1 MTVNP
6 FDTPPMT
13 DTDPLAAAQAKW
25 AATRAAREAEAKKT
39 AAEIRARYDELVA
52 RPVPVWLDGT
62 TAPPAVVRAALND
75 LRDMR
80 AGLAIPL
87 TAWKASLEA
96 DNAGSSEKII
106 GLLTDAGFIAIDHD
120 TAVVSSA
127 LPAESWN
134 TLHPKPEPEPTQPDP
149 EPASPPPTF
158 TDEER
163 GILVRAIRAPAGAAF
178 AHSAK
183 EEPLRRALVERGVLE
198 KTAEPGKPPRWL
210 YVHPSDATLSAD
222 DLKTVRS
229 YSAAVIKK
237 LTEDGRDS
245 LAALDSKVGEE
256 LALIVKQRLDGVV
269 IHHDDHG
276 RWALIGGKPRLT
288 RPEQRER
295 AEQAAKPKPAPTPKP
310 APDTVTDHE
319 RTNAEIREAALLR
332 TMREMDRKL
341 DAIMVGT
348 GTRVRVPSTDPRAH
362 GVDDVLF
369 RIAVLITA
377 AGEPLARSAI
387 TPNLTRSQRELAGTA
402 IAAGLLD
409 GCLDSRDHLT
419 VTGRRVPRLAVLKPP
434 KGRTWDELHAAVDA
448 MRAGIKARKVMAS

>member
-1 MTVNP
+1 
-6 FDTPPMT
+6 MT

-52 RPVPVWLDGT
+52 RPVPLWTGNL
-62 TAPPAVVRAALND
+62 AAKPAVVKAAIND

-80 AGLAIPL
+80 AGMTIPL
-87 TAWKASLEA
+87 TAWRESLEGDLPGGA
-96 DNAGSSEKII
+96 DDII
-106 GLLTDAGFIAIDHD
+106 GLLTDAGFITIDGD
-120 TAVVSSA
+120 TATVSAA

-134 TLHPKPEPEPTQPDP
+134 ALHPKPEPEPAQP
-149 EPASPPPTF
+149 EPEPEPTPTTPTF

-163 GILVRAIRAPAGAAF
+163 EILVRAIRAPAGAAF

-183 EEPLRRALVERGVLE
+183 EEPIRESLVERGVLE
-198 KTAEPGKPPRWL
+198 KTAEPGKPPRWV
-210 YVHPSDATLSAD
+210 YTHPSDATLTRA
-222 DLKTVRS
+222 DLKTVRQ
-229 YSAAVIKK
+229 YSSAVIKK

-256 LALIVKQRLDGVV
+256 LALVIKRRLEGVV

-295 AEQAAKPKPAPTPKP
+295 AEQKAKPKSAPTPKTV
-310 APDTVTDHE
+310 PDTVTDHE
-319 RTNAEIREAALLR
+319 KTNAEIREAALLR

-387 TPNLTRSQRELAGTA
+387 TPNLTRSQRELAGKA
-402 IAAGLLD
+402 IAKGLLD

-434 KGRTWDELHAAVDA
+434 RGRTWDELHAAVDA
-448 MRAGIKARKVMAS
+448 MRAGSKARKVMAS

>member
-1 MTVNP
+1 
-6 FDTPPMT
+6 MT
-13 DTDPLAAAQAKW
+13 DTDPLAAARATW
-25 AATRAAREAEAKKT
+25 AAKRDAEA
-39 AAEIRARYDELVA
+39 AAKRDSEIRARYDELVA
-52 RPVPVWLDGT
+52 RPVPLWTGT
-62 TAPPAVVRAALND
+62 LTAPPAVVKAAIND

-80 AGLAIPL
+80 AGMTIPL
-87 TAWKASLEA
+87 TAWRGSLEA
-96 DNAGSSEKII
+96 DLPGHADDII
-106 GLLTDAGFIAIDHD
+106 GLLVDAAFITIDGD
-120 TAVVSSA
+120 TATVSAA
-127 LPAESWN
+127 LPARSWN
-134 TLHPKPEPEPTQPDP
+134 ELHPKPTPEPAQPEPEPEPT
-149 EPASPPPTF
+149 PPTTPTF

-448 MRAGIKARKVMAS
+448 MRAGSKARRVMAS